1 MAAFLEVR
9 DLVKVHPARGIIA
22 RHRGGLRAVD
32 RVSFSID
39 QQTVFGLVGESGC
52 GKTTLA
58 RALLY
63 LDPPSSGEVR
73 LEGTLLGGLRPPE
86 LRRLRRRMQIV
97 FQDPNSAL
105 DPRMSIRGSLSE
117 GLANRGLGPAERRRR
132 AEELLELV
140 GLQPKHAG
148 RRPHEFS
155 GGQKQRIV
163 VARALSM
170 EPRFLVLDEP
180 VSNLDVSIQAQIIN
194 LLLRL
199 KERLRLT
206 YLFISHDLN
215 LVAYL
220 ADRIAV
226 MFRGRIVE
234 LSRTE
239 ELLTHPLH
247 PYTLELFS
255 AVPRLVG
262 GGAAGARVEE
272 PLARGPGAEDRREQE
287 RRTER
292 PAAEARPGLGCPYY
306 PRCARGEPACAEMD
320 PELTD
325 SGGGH
330 LVACHKLQLSGGI
343 A

>member
-9 DLVKVHPARGIIA
+9 GLVKQHPARGIIA
-22 RHRGGLRAVD
+22 RRRGGLRAVD
-32 RVSFSID
+32 RVSFSIERD
-39 QQTVFGLVGESGC
+39 TVFGLVGESGC

-73 LEGTLLGGLRPPE
+73 LDGTLLGALRPAE

-105 DPRMSIRGSLSE
+105 DPRMSIRGSLAE
-117 GLANRGLGPAERRRR
+117 GLANRGLSPEARRRR
-132 AEELLELV
+132 VAELLELV
-140 GLQPKHAG
+140 GLEPRHAG
-148 RRPHEFS
+148 RHPHEFS

-170 EPRFLVLDEP
+170 EPQFLVLDEP

-194 LLLRL
+194 LLLQLR
-199 KERLRLT
+199 ERLHLT

-226 MFRGRIVE
+226 MFRGRLVE
-234 LSRTE
+234 LAWTE
-239 ELLTHPLH
+239 ELLNRPQH
-247 PYTLELFS
+247 PYTLELLS
-255 AVPRLVG
+255 AVPRLAG
-262 GGAAGARVEE
+262 TAAQGW
-272 PLARGPGAEDRREQE
+272 REAE
-287 RRTER
+287 RR
-292 PAAEARPGLGCPYY
+292 AEGPDAGPEAGRGCPFY
-306 PRCARGEPACAEMD
+306 PRCARGEPACAQMD
-320 PELTD
+320 PELAD

-330 LVACHKLQLSGGI
+330 LVACYKL
-343 A
+343 

>member
-1 MAAFLEVR
+1 MAGFIEVR
-9 DLVKVHPARGIIA
+9 NLVKQHLARGIVA
-22 RHRGGLRAVD
+22 RRRGGLRAVD
-32 RVSFSID
+32 RVSFAID
-39 QQTVFGLVGESGC
+39 KDTVFGLVGESGC

-73 LEGTLLGGLRPPE
+73 LDGILLAGLRPAE

-105 DPRMSIRGSLSE
+105 DPRMNIRGSLSE
-117 GLANRGLGPAERRRR
+117 GLANRGLAPQDRRRR
-132 AEELLELV
+132 VEELLELV
-140 GLQPKHAG
+140 GLQPRQAARH
-148 RRPHEFS
+148 PHEFS

-170 EPRFLVLDEP
+170 DPEFLALDEP

-194 LLLRL
+194 LLLEL
-199 KERLRLT
+199 KERLHLT

-226 MFRGRIVE
+226 MFRGRIAE
-234 LSRTE
+234 LAAAE
-239 ELLTHPLH
+239 ELLRHPLH

-255 AVPRLVG
+255 AVPHLVG
-262 GGAAGARVEE
+262 ATRDEGQAA
-272 PLARGPGAEDRREQE
+272 ARGPQRPGAVH
-287 RRTER
+287 
-292 PAAEARPGLGCPYY
+292 PAARGCPYY
-306 PRCARGEPACAEMD
+306 ERCVRAETVCTEMD

-325 SGGGH
+325 TGGGH
-330 LVACHKLQLSGGI
+330 LVACLKL
-343 A
+343 

>member
-1 MAAFLEVR
+1 MAAFLEVSN
-9 DLVKVHPARGIIA
+9 LVKQHPARGIIA
-22 RHRGGLRAVD
+22 RSRGGLRAVD
-32 RVSFSID
+32 RVSFSIERD
-39 QQTVFGLVGESGC
+39 TVFGLVGESGC

-63 LDPPSSGEVR
+63 LDPPNSGEVR
-73 LEGTLLGGLRPPE
+73 LEGALLGALRPAE
-86 LRRLRRRMQIV
+86 LRRLRHRMQIV

-105 DPRMSIRGSLSE
+105 DPRMSIRGSLAE
-117 GLANRGLGPAERRRR
+117 GLANRGLAPEDRRRR
-132 AEELLELV
+132 VHELLELV
-140 GLQPKHAG
+140 GLQPRHAG
-148 RRPHEFS
+148 RHPHEVS
-155 GGQKQRIV
+155 GGQKQRSV

-199 KERLRLT
+199 KERLNLT

-234 LSRTE
+234 LARAE
-239 ELLTHPLH
+239 ELLAHPLH

-255 AVPRLVG
+255 AVPRLAG
-262 GGAAGARVEE
+262 KGAAGGQVEE
-272 PLARGPGAEDRREQE
+272 RQAQGPGAE
-287 RRTER
+287 
-292 PAAEARPGLGCPYY
+292 AKPGRGCPYY
-306 PRCARGEPACAEMD
+306 PRCARGELACAEMD

-325 SGGGH
+325 LGGGH
-330 LVACHKLQLSGGI
+330 LVACFKL
-343 A
+343 